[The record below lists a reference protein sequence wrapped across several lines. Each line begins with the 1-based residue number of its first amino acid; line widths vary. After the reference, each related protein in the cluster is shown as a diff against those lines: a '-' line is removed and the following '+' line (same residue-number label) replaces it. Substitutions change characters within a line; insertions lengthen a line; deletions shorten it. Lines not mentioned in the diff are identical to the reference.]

1 MAPRRQNPLTRAP
14 LSTVCLP
21 PDPYTDDPTRQPDE
35 TPPELDDLWVVSDT
49 EGDPVHGDGSALL
62 GG

>member
-1 MAPRRQNPLTRAP
+1 MTMTPPRRARE
-14 LSTVCLP
+14 

-35 TPPELDDLWVVSDT
+35 TPPELDEDEWVVYGGD
-49 EGDPVHGDGSALL
+49 GDPVIGDGSALL